1 MRPFPIQEVVGGLHC
16 LRIADIEAPTCGVR
30 GVTENSMR
38 NRQITAAHV
47 RRVITR
53 GIVTTT
59 ALAAVA
65 SVAAPGVAVAKPA
78 NAVAETSGIGTT
90 DAQRVEAAAVVRL
103 DPSPDVLL
111 LSDYDFIHTLW
122 QRAKDAGEKLGSVRT
137 AAEEAMASTSAENHV
152 RFITTG
158 IHQAYK
164 LDQQREK
171 DKADA
176 ERAAT
181 LAKSQALLALG
192 IPSTPTLLALSE
204 DNFIREIA
212 RHSASG
218 PEVRG
223 AAVRALAGD
232 AAAWREFIV
241 NGAREAHQRDVANE
255 LKELEEK
262 NRREAER
269 RQELAARTNAAA
281 LFRLTPSE
289 AMLSLSD
296 DNFIRELLRIAPED
310 ARNTELY
317 AAAQRAVLSSSPA
330 DWKEFIHTGA
340 DLAYKRDD
348 AARLKK
354 IAEANRRLALQIQ
367 AAAEKSGVNPGL
379 ERAARIALQGS
390 DEDVAQFLKEDSQH
404 RARRQSLMGGSR
416 ETARWYISQSTVD
429 KGEVFLSPVDRR
441 SKQSDREDATW
452 VIVPALANQPGCYS
466 LESVRKPDHYLMV
479 QEDRRVRISADDG
492 STKFR
497 KSATWCSNTETGAVA
512 FESATMPGHWL
523 DSSRGALFAIDHGDD
538 RFTDHLWLMDY
549 PLAP

>member
-1 MRPFPIQEVVGGLHC
+1 
-16 LRIADIEAPTCGVR
+16 
-30 GVTENSMR
+30 MR
-38 NRQITAAHV
+38 NRQITSAHV

-65 SVAAPGVAVAKPA
+65 SVVAPGVAVAKPA

-90 DAQRVEAAAVVRL
+90 DTQRVEAAAVVRL

-122 QRAKDAGEKLGSVRT
+122 QKAKDAGEKLGSVRT
-137 AAEEAMASTSAENHV
+137 AAEEAMASTSAESHV

-158 IHQAYK
+158 IHQAHK

-192 IPSTPTLLALSE
+192 IPSTPTLLSLSE

-212 RHSASG
+212 RHSVSG

-255 LKELEEK
+255 LKDLEEK

-269 RQELAARTNAAA
+269 RQELAARANAAA

-310 ARNTELY
+310 TRNTELY
-317 AAAQRAVLSSSPA
+317 AAAQRAALSSSPA
-330 DWKEFIHTGA
+330 DWKAFIHTGA

-348 AARLKK
+348 AARRKK
-354 IAEANRRLALQIQ
+354 VAEANRRLALQIQ
-367 AAAEKSGVNPGL
+367 AAAENGRVNPGL
-379 ERAARIALQGS
+379 VAAAKEALAGS
-390 DEDVAQFLKEDSQH
+390 DEDVAEFLKEDNQY
-404 RARRQSLMGGSR
+404 RARRQSFQPADAKLAG
-416 ETARWYISQSTVD
+416 WYIRQSSAD
-429 KGEVFLSPVDRR
+429 EGEIFLAPVDSR
-441 SKQSDREDATW
+441 SKQFDREDATW
-452 VIVPALANQPGCYS
+452 VIVPALANQPGCHS
-466 LESVRKPDHYLMV
+466 FESVRKPGYYLKV
-479 QEDRRVRISADDG
+479 DRDRGRARISPDDR
-492 STKFR
+492 SAKFR
-497 KSATWCSNTETGAVA
+497 ESATWCADGGFGGSGMS
-512 FESATMPGHWL
+512 FRWG
-523 DSSRGALFAIDHGDD
+523 GDD
-538 RFTDHLWLMDY
+538 LFWLQRKNGDLY
-549 PLAP
+549 GGLPARPGSNEKREWVDWKISDPLAR